1 MLVKL
6 DSLEGCI
13 LTRDFLKCI
22 AMMSGGLYVMIHLA
36 VLMLVLYADSLVII
50 LTIAMII
57 CLCKGIKP
65 DVCVKLCILFV
76 RLVVNRFL
84 MNGN

>member
-13 LTRDFLKCI
+13 LTRDFLKYI

-36 VLMLVLYADSLVII
+36 VLMLVLYAGSLVIV
-50 LTIAMII
+50 LPMTIII
-57 CLCKGIKP
+57 CLCK
-65 DVCVKLCILFV
+65 
-76 RLVVNRFL
+76 
-84 MNGN
+84 

>member
-13 LTRDFLKCI
+13 LTRDFLKYI
-22 AMMSGGLYVMIHLA
+22 AMMSGGLYVIMHLTIP
-36 VLMLVLYADSLVII
+36 MLVLYADSLVII

-57 CLCKGIKP
+57 CLCK
-65 DVCVKLCILFV
+65 
-76 RLVVNRFL
+76 
-84 MNGN
+84 